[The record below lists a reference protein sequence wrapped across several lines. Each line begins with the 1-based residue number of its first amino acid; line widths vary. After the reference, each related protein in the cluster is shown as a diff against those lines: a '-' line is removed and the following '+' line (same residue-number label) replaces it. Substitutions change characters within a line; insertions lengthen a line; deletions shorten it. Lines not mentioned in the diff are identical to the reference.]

1 MKKWILLMLTGG
13 MSGCYAAQALPPLT
27 VGIDPTFPP
36 FEYLDDSG
44 HLAGFDVQLGEEI
57 CQRIH
62 RHCTFVSLPFDSLI
76 PALQA
81 RKFDIILSSLSINDE
96 RRKSVDFS
104 LPLFSTPVY
113 LIAAKNSPLVAD
125 AASLKG
131 HRVGVQQGSVFETYA
146 DKYWRPYGVDVV
158 TYQSPDQIYTDL
170 TAGRLDASL
179 DDAVSATFSFLK
191 KPQGAGYALKGKEVT
206 DIALFG
212 QGTGI
217 GFRKGDDLQLQQQ
230 INQAITGIYS
240 DGSFS
245 TLSHQWFTFN
255 VAVRQNKTPG

>member
-1 MKKWILLMLTGG
+1 MKKWIVLLFAGG
-13 MSGCYAAQALPPLT
+13 MSGSYAAQTLPPLT

-36 FEYLDDSG
+36 FEYMDDSG
-44 HLAGFDVQLGEEI
+44 HLTGFDVQLGEEI
-57 CQRIH
+57 CERIH

-81 RKFDIILSSLSINDE
+81 RKFDIILSSLSINNE
-96 RRKSVDFS
+96 RKKSVDFS

-113 LIAAKNSPLVAD
+113 LIAAKSSPLVAN

-146 DKYWRPYGVDVV
+146 DKYWRPQGVEVV
-158 TYQSPDQIYTDL
+158 SYQSPDQIYTDL
-170 TAGRLDASL
+170 IAGRLDASL

-191 KPQGAGYALKGKEVT
+191 KPQGAGYALKGREVT
-206 DIALFG
+206 DTALFG

-217 GFRKGDDLQLQQQ
+217 GFRKGEDLQLQQQ
-230 INQAITGIYS
+230 VNQAIAGIYS
-240 DGSFS
+240 DGSFAK
-245 TLSHQWFTFN
+245 LSHQWFTFN
-255 VAVRQNKTPG
+255 VAVQHK

>member
-1 MKKWILLMLTGG
+1 MKKWILLMLAGG
-13 MSGCYAAQALPPLT
+13 MSGCYAAEALPSLT

-36 FEYLDDSG
+36 FEYMDDSG
-44 HLAGFDVQLGEEI
+44 HLAGFDVQLGKEI
-57 CQRIH
+57 CQRIQ
-62 RHCTFVSLPFDSLI
+62 RHCTFISLPFDSLI

-96 RRKSVDFS
+96 RRKSIDFS

-113 LIAAKNSPLVAD
+113 LIAAKSSPLVAD

-131 HRVGVQQGSVFETYA
+131 RRVGVQQGSVFETYA
-146 DKYWRPYGVDVV
+146 DKYWRPQGVDIV

-191 KPQGAGYALKGKEVT
+191 KPQGANYALKGKEVT
-206 DIALFG
+206 DLALFG

-217 GFRKGDDLQLQQQ
+217 GFRKGDDLKLQQQ
-230 INQAITGIYS
+230 VNQAITDIYS

-245 TLSHQWFTFN
+245 KLSHQWFTFN
-255 VAVRQNKTPG
+255 VAVSQNKTG

>member
-1 MKKWILLMLTGG
+1 MNKWILMILFGG
-13 MSGCYAAQALPPLT
+13 ISGSLAAQTLPPLSI
-27 VGIDPTFPP
+27 GIDPTFPP

-62 RHCTFVSLPFDSLI
+62 RHCTFVSLPFDTLI

-96 RRKSVDFS
+96 RKKSIDFS
-104 LPLFSTPVY
+104 LPLFTTPVF
-113 LIAAKNSPLVAD
+113 LIAAKSSPLVAG

-146 DKYWRPYGVDVV
+146 DRYWRPYGVDVIA
-158 TYQSPDQIYTDL
+158 YQSPDQIYSDL
-170 TAGRLDASL
+170 SAGRLDASL
-179 DDAVSATFSFLK
+179 DDAVSATFSFLR

-206 DIALFG
+206 DDSLFG

-217 GFRKGDDLQLQQQ
+217 GFRKGDDLQLQQAV
-230 INQAITGIYS
+230 NQAIKEMYA
-240 DGSFS
+240 DGSFAK
-245 TLSHQWFTFN
+245 LNHHWFTFD
-255 VAVRQNKTPG
+255 VSVTSAKRSG

>member
-1 MKKWILLMLTGG
+1 MKKWILLMLAGG

-113 LIAAKNSPLVAD
+113 LIAAKNSPLLAD

>member
-1 MKKWILLMLTGG
+1 MKKWIVLLFAGG
-13 MSGCYAAQALPPLT
+13 MSGCYAAQTLPPLT

-36 FEYLDDSG
+36 FEYMDDSG
-44 HLAGFDVQLGEEI
+44 HLTGFDVQLGEEI
-57 CQRIH
+57 CERIH

-81 RKFDIILSSLSINDE
+81 RKFDIILSSLSINNE
-96 RRKSVDFS
+96 RKKSVDFS

-113 LIAAKNSPLVAD
+113 LIAAKSSPLVAN

-146 DKYWRPYGVDVV
+146 DKYWRPQGVEVV
-158 TYQSPDQIYTDL
+158 SYQSPDQIYTDL
-170 TAGRLDASL
+170 IAGRLDASL

-191 KPQGAGYALKGKEVT
+191 KPQGAGYALKGREVT
-206 DIALFG
+206 DTALFG

-217 GFRKGDDLQLQQQ
+217 GFRKGEDLQLQQQ
-230 INQAITGIYS
+230 VNQAIAGIYS
-240 DGSFS
+240 DGSFAK
-245 TLSHQWFTFN
+245 LSHQWFTFN
-255 VAVRQNKTPG
+255 VAVQHK